1 MIALQ
6 LYLTYIAAV
15 FVISGTPGPN
25 MLLAMTHGIRY
36 GARHALP
43 TMIGAMLGVVVIL
56 CVSLSGL
63 GALLKTSADLF
74 MVVKWLGAAYLNY
87 LGIKMWLEKV
97 SDSVENAD
105 NTTTTTSISTAIPS
119 AFQRFSTGFSM
130 ALSNPK
136 AILFGL
142 AFFPQFINQNTA
154 LLPQAALLLGTFAF
168 IELSWMTVYASG
180 GTWLAQFLTT
190 PRNIRRFNRGSG
202 TAFILAGLGLG
213 IFGKSR

>member
-43 TMIGAMLGVVVIL
+43 TMLGAMLGVVLIL
-56 CVSLSGL
+56 CISLSGL

-74 MVVKWLGAAYLNY
+74 MVVKWLGAAYLIY
-87 LGIKMWLEKV
+87 LGIKMWREKV
-97 SDSVENAD
+97 SDSVENPD
-105 NTTTTTSISTAIPS
+105 TTTINTTIPS
-119 AFQRFSTGFSM
+119 AFQRFSTGFGV

-142 AFFPQFINQNTA
+142 AFFPQFINQSTA
-154 LLPQAALLLGTFAF
+154 LLPQAAILLSTFAL
-168 IELSWMTVYASG
+168 IELSWMAVYASG
-180 GTWLAQFLTT
+180 GTWLAQFLAT